1 MSTQKAISNGV
12 NPRAELVNTCHLLY
26 EKGFVVATEG
36 NVSVRISPDRILI
49 TPTNTNKSLIK
60 ESQVVTIDGRGKK
73 ISGKGMPSAEFALH
87 TEVYRLRPDVRAI
100 IHAHPPNAVALTLAG
115 IELGNTLPEIIIA
128 LGKVPIAKY
137 ATATTYAL
145 AKSISKLIKKHNAII
160 LALHGSL
167 TVGKNLRE
175 AFENLE
181 RVEWAS
187 EVILKASI
195 LGKVKHLSAG
205 EVKKLLAIRNRMTK
219 K

>member
-1 MSTQKAISNGV
+1 M
-12 NPRAELVNTCHLLY
+12 NPCRELVNTCHLLY

-36 NVSVRISPDRILI
+36 NVSIRISPDRILI

-60 ESQVVTIDGRGKK
+60 ESQVVTVDGRGKK

-115 IELGNTLPEIIIA
+115 VKLDKDILPEIIIA
-128 LGKVPIAKY
+128 LGDVPTAKY
-137 ATATTYAL
+137 ATATTYAM
-145 AKSISKLIKKHNAII
+145 AKSIRNLIKDHNTI
-160 LALHGSL
+160 LLERHGSL
-167 TVGKNLRE
+167 TIGRNLQE

-187 EVILKASI
+187 EVVLKASL
-195 LGKVKHLSAG
+195 LGKVKHLHPK
-205 EVKKLLAIRNRMTK
+205 EVAKLLAIKIQR
-219 K
+219 